1 MMLDRLRLGA
11 ERGFTLIELL
21 IVIAIIGILAAIS
34 IPQFTA
40 YRKRGYTA
48 QIRSDLKN
56 DAIAQE
62 AYLVDTNNYSGT
74 LSELTSR
81 GYRQQA
87 DVTMG
92 ITGISNQG
100 FLLTAGHAN
109 CLAADNWT
117 FNSAAVGSS
126 TNGGPCN

>member
-1 MMLDRLRLGA
+1 MLDRLRLLA

-21 IVIAIIGILAAIS
+21 VVIAIIGILAAIS

-56 DAIAQE
+56 AAIAQE
-62 AYLVDTNNYSGT
+62 AYLVDTSIYTDT

-92 ITGISNQG
+92 ITGTSNQG
-100 FLLTAGHAN
+100 FLLTSGHAN
-109 CLAADNWT
+109 CLATDNWT
-117 FNSAAVGSS
+117 FDSAAVGSS
-126 TNGGPCN
+126 INGGPCN

>member
-1 MMLDRLRLGA
+1 MMLDRLGFRA

-21 IVIAIIGILAAIS
+21 IVIAIIGILGAIS
-34 IPQFTA
+34 IPQFAA

-48 QIRSDLKN
+48 QVRYDLRN
-56 DAIAQE
+56 AATAQE
-62 AYLVDTNNYSGT
+62 AYLVDTSNYSNT

-92 ITGISNQG
+92 IIGTSNQG

-117 FNSAAVGSS
+117 YDSAATGSS
-126 TNGGPCN
+126 INGSPCG